1 MTDDSARPLSRWTI
15 IAIMVGACA
24 ALGVVLGLFGQ
35 ELGIPRTINP
45 VLIALFASS
54 LAVYLRKRIRKGP
67 ERGERR

>member
-1 MTDDSARPLSRWTI
+1 
-15 IAIMVGACA
+15 MVGACA